1 MSELT
6 KEDQK
11 EGKELIRK
19 VEEEPEVLKAIRDA
33 VNFAQ
38 DFIDWDQIEKTDS
51 NYRNRVVAFNFQ
63 DTGVLVGLRT
73 VDRGLE
79 VLDENTLEG
88 MYLDRDDA
96 PPVEGRI
103 DIREELGRK
112 IMAGKIAPQTIRY
125 QFKDEMRL
133 IAPAGAKHTFWTSC
147 MTIFQYFHELRQALD
162 KNLNL
167 SEE

>member
-1 MSELT
+1 MTKLT
-6 KEDQK
+6 QEDKE

-33 VNFAQ
+33 VNFAE

-51 NYRNRVVAFNFQ
+51 NYRNRVVAFNFT
-63 DTGVLVGLRT
+63 DTDILVGLKT
-73 VDRGLE
+73 VDEGLE
-79 VLDENTLEG
+79 VLDEATLER
-88 MYLDRDDA
+88 MYLNNEDA

-103 DIREELGRK
+103 DMRESLGRR

-133 IAPAGAKHTFWTSC
+133 IAPDGAKHTFWTSC
-147 MTIFQYFHELRQALD
+147 MTIFRYFHELRKELD
-162 KNLNL
+162 KDLDL
-167 SEE
+167 SED